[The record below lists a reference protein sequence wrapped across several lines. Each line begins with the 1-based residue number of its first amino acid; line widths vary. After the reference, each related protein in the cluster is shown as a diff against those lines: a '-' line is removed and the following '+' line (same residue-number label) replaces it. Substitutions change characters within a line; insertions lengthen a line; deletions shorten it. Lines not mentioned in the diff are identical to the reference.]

1 MASLIQGDFAG
12 IAKAAMG
19 RSWQYKCLQ
28 SGRRFDYS
36 CFVQP
41 ERKHRIFR
49 GAAKSA
55 FAGFLVFLL
64 LGLAA
69 LAASPG
75 LHELIH
81 SDAGASDHHCAVTL
95 FAGGQ
100 IDSASAPVL
109 AAAVVAL
116 FGALILLPET
126 FVLPSADYRYS
137 SSRAPP
143 SCSFLR

>member
-1 MASLIQGDFAG
+1 
-12 IAKAAMG
+12 
-19 RSWQYKCLQ
+19 
-28 SGRRFDYS
+28 
-36 CFVQP
+36 VQP
-41 ERKHRIFR
+41 ERKHRIFH

-81 SDAGASDHHCAVTL
+81 PDAGAPDHHCAVTL
-95 FAGGQ
+95 FAKGQ
-100 IDSASAPVL
+100 INSAAGPLL
-109 AAAVVAL
+109 AVAVAAF
-116 FGALILLPET
+116 FGALILLPDT

-143 SCSFLR
+143 PSSSFLR

>member
-1 MASLIQGDFAG
+1 M
-12 IAKAAMG
+12 
-19 RSWQYKCLQ
+19 CLQ
-28 SGRRFDYS
+28 SERRFDY
-36 CFVQP
+36 CCLVQP

-55 FAGFLVFLL
+55 FAGFLVFVL

-81 SDAGASDHHCAVTL
+81 PDAGAPDHHCAVTL

-100 IDSASAPVL
+100 IDSVSAPLV
-109 AAAVVAL
+109 AAVVVAL
-116 FGALILLPET
+116 FGALVLLPDT

-143 SCSFLR
+143 SSSFLR